1 MFTKIQLKQI
11 EETADKLDF
20 SFTYTKEDNYF
31 CFEVYS
37 PQGQE

>member
-20 SFTYTKEDNYF
+20 SFIYTKEDNYLSAVSSI
-31 CFEVYS
+31 CFN
-37 PQGQE
+37 